1 MFISENFP
9 DYYPENLDCKWNIRV
24 EDDKKIK
31 LTFHLFNVSITY
43 VHLLQNW
50 VTVHVQF
57 T

>member
-9 DYYPENLDCKWNIRV
+9 DYYPENLDCKWNIKV

-57 T
+57 R